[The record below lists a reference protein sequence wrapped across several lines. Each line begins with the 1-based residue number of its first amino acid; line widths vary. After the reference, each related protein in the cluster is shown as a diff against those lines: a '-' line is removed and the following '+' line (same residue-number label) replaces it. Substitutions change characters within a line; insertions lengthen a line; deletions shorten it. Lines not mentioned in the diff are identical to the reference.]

1 MYALDGIIAF
11 STAPLAIASVLGLI
25 LCVVSFLAIV
35 FVIVRQLVWGG
46 SAFGWPSLV
55 CIILF
60 LAGIQL
66 FCIGILG
73 QYLAKTYLEVKK
85 RPIYILR
92 EQGGSLDEKP

>member
-1 MYALDGIIAF
+1 
-11 STAPLAIASVLGLI
+11 VLGL
-25 LCVVSFLAIV
+25 LFCVISFLAII

-60 LAGIQL
+60 VTGIQL

-73 QYLAKTYLEVKK
+73 QYLSKVYLEVKR

-92 EQGGSLDEKP
+92 EQGGGNDVEKP